1 MFRYWFL
8 TIYVVVSFLKSMR
21 HLYDHELTDPR
32 ISYTKRM
39 QLIHEHAKRFAR
51 GCIDQSGSVMTIHQQ
66 KKLPE
71 GPVIYVTRELNPV
84 TTTLLIGHLEK
95 PFAFMATQHLFR
107 YPILKHWLK
116 KMAVIHQNQTDERLL
131 EEAKERLMS
140 GQSVLLTEKYRV
152 LLSESLA
159 EEFDCPL
166 VPIETS
172 GTDHLLTGKIVK
184 RLRPVNVDIH
194 IKAPVMISD
203 YAQKRA

>member
-1 MFRYWFL
+1 
-8 TIYVVVSFLKSMR
+8 MR

-39 QLIHEHAKRFAR
+39 HLIHEHAKRFAR
-51 GCIDQSGSVMTIHQQ
+51 ECIDHSGSVMTIYQQ
-66 KKLPE
+66 KELPK

-95 PFAFMATQHLFR
+95 PFAFMATPHLFR
-107 YPILKHWLK
+107 YPILKQWLK
-116 KMAVIHQNQTDERLL
+116 KMAVIPQNQTDERLL
-131 EEAKERLMS
+131 EEAKERIMS
-140 GQSVLLTEKYRV
+140 GQSVLLSEKYRV
-152 LLSESLA
+152 LSEAVA

-184 RLRPVNVDIH
+184 RLRPVNIDIH

-203 YAQKRA
+203 YVQKRA

>member
-51 GCIDQSGSVMTIHQQ
+51 GCIDQSGSVMTIHQK
-66 KKLPE
+66 KKLPD
-71 GPVIYVTRELNPV
+71 GPVIYVTHELNPV

-95 PFAFMATQHLFR
+95 PFAFMANSNLFR
-107 YPILKHWLK
+107 YPILKQWLK
-116 KMAVIHQNQTDERLL
+116 KMAVIRHNQSDEGLL
-131 EEAKERLMS
+131 EEAKERVMS
-140 GQSVLLTEKYRV
+140 GQSVLLSEKYRAIAEV
-152 LLSESLA
+152 LA
-159 EEFDCPL
+159 EECDCPL

-172 GTDHLLTGKIVK
+172 GTDRLLTGKIVK

-203 YAQKRA
+203 YVQKRA

>member
-66 KKLPE
+66 KKLPD
-71 GPVIYVTRELNPV
+71 GPVIYVTHELNPV
-84 TTTLLIGHLEK
+84 ITTLLIGHLEK
-95 PFAFMATQHLFR
+95 PFAFMAKPSLFR
-107 YPILKHWLK
+107 YPILKQWLK
-116 KMAVIHQNQTDERLL
+116 KMAVIRHNQSDELLL
-131 EEAKERLMS
+131 EEAKERIVS
-140 GQSVLLTEKYRV
+140 GQSVLLSEKYRAIA
-152 LLSESLA
+152 EALA
-159 EEFDCPL
+159 EECDRPL

-172 GTDHLLTGKIVK
+172 GTDRLLTGKIVK

-194 IKAPVMISD
+194 IKPPVVISE
-203 YAQKRA
+203 YTQKRA

>member
-39 QLIHEHAKRFAR
+39 NLIHEHAKKFTR

-66 KKLPE
+66 KKLPD
-71 GPVIYVTRELNPV
+71 GPVIYVTHELNPV

-95 PFAFMATQHLFR
+95 PFAFIAKPNLFR
-107 YPILKHWLK
+107 YPILKQWLK
-116 KMAVIHQNQTDERLL
+116 KMAVIRHNQSDEGLL
-131 EEAKERLMS
+131 EEAKERVMS
-140 GQSVLLTEKYRV
+140 GQSVLLSEKYRAIA
-152 LLSESLA
+152 EALA
-159 EEFDCPL
+159 EECDRPL

-172 GTDHLLTGKIVK
+172 GTDRLLTGKIVK

-194 IKAPVMISD
+194 IKAPVMIND
-203 YAQKRA
+203 YVQKRA

>member
-51 GCIDQSGSVMTIHQQ
+51 GCIDQSGSVMTIHQK
-66 KKLPE
+66 KKLPD
-71 GPVIYVTRELNPV
+71 GPVIYVTHELNPV

-95 PFAFMATQHLFR
+95 PFAFMANSNLFR
-107 YPILKHWLK
+107 YPILKQWLK
-116 KMAVIHQNQTDERLL
+116 KMAVIRHNQSDEGLL
-131 EEAKERLMS
+131 EEAKERVMS
-140 GQSVLLTEKYRV
+140 GQSVLLSEKYRAIAEV
-152 LLSESLA
+152 LA
-159 EEFDCPL
+159 EECDCPL

-172 GTDHLLTGKIVK
+172 GTDRLLTGKIVK

-194 IKAPVMISD
+194 IKAPVVISD
-203 YAQKRA
+203 YVQKRA

>member
-8 TIYVVVSFLKSMR
+8 MIYVVVSFLKSMR

-66 KKLPE
+66 KKLPD
-71 GPVIYVTRELNPV
+71 GPVIYVTNELNPV
-84 TTTLLIGHLEK
+84 TTTLLIGHLDK
-95 PFAFMATQHLFR
+95 PFAFMAKPNLFR
-107 YPILKHWLK
+107 YPILKQWLI
-116 KMAVIHQNQTDERLL
+116 KMAVIRQNQSDEELL
-131 EEAKERLMS
+131 EEAKERIMS
-140 GQSVLLTEKYRV
+140 GQSVLLSEKNRAIA
-152 LLSESLA
+152 ETLA
-159 EEFDCPL
+159 EDFDRPL
-166 VPIETS
+166 VPVETS
-172 GTDHLLTGKIVK
+172 GTDRLLTGKIIK

>member
-39 QLIHEHAKRFAR
+39 HLIHDHAKRFAR

-66 KKLPE
+66 KKLVD
-71 GPVIYVTRELNPV
+71 GPVIYVTKELNPV

-95 PFAFMATQHLFR
+95 PFAFMAKPKLFR
-107 YPILKHWLK
+107 YPILKQWLK
-116 KMAVIHQNQTDERLL
+116 KMAVIHQNQTDEVLL
-131 EEAKERLMS
+131 EEAKERIVS
-140 GQSVLLTEKYRV
+140 GQSI
-152 LLSESLA
+152 LLSEAYRHIAEALA
-159 EEFDCPL
+159 EESDCPL
-166 VPIETS
+166 VPIDTS
-172 GTDHLLTGKIVK
+172 GTDRLLTGKIVK
-184 RLRPVNVDIH
+184 RMRPVNVDIH
-194 IKAPVMISD
+194 IKAPVLISD

>member
-51 GCIDQSGSVMTIHQQ
+51 GCIDQSGSVMTIHQK
-66 KKLPE
+66 KKLPD
-71 GPVIYVTRELNPV
+71 GPVIYVTHELNPV

-95 PFAFMATQHLFR
+95 PFAFMAKPNLFR
-107 YPILKHWLK
+107 YPILKQWLN
-116 KMAVIHQNQTDERLL
+116 KMAVIRHNQSDEGLL
-131 EEAKERLMS
+131 EEAKERVMS
-140 GQSVLLTEKYRV
+140 GQSVLLSEKYRAIA
-152 LLSESLA
+152 EALA
-159 EEFDCPL
+159 EECNCPL

-172 GTDHLLTGKIVK
+172 GTDRLLTGKIVK

-203 YAQKRA
+203 YVQKRA

>member
-51 GCIDQSGSVMTIHQQ
+51 GCIDQSGSVMTIHQK
-66 KKLPE
+66 KKLPD
-71 GPVIYVTRELNPV
+71 GPVIYVTHELNPV

-95 PFAFMATQHLFR
+95 PFAFMANSNLFR
-107 YPILKHWLK
+107 YPILKQWLK
-116 KMAVIHQNQTDERLL
+116 KMAVIRHNQSDEGLL
-131 EEAKERLMS
+131 EEAKERVMS
-140 GQSVLLTEKYRV
+140 GQSVLLSEKYRAIA
-152 LLSESLA
+152 EALA
-159 EEFDCPL
+159 EECDCPL

-172 GTDHLLTGKIVK
+172 GTDRLLTGKIVK

-203 YAQKRA
+203 YVQKRA

>member
-51 GCIDQSGSVMTIHQQ
+51 GCIDQSGSVMTIHQK
-66 KKLPE
+66 KKLPD
-71 GPVIYVTRELNPV
+71 GPVIYVTHELNPV

-95 PFAFMATQHLFR
+95 PFAFMAKPNLFR
-107 YPILKHWLK
+107 YPILKQWLK
-116 KMAVIHQNQTDERLL
+116 KMAVIRHNQSDEGLL
-131 EEAKERLMS
+131 EEAKERVMS
-140 GQSVLLTEKYRV
+140 GQSVLLSEKYRAIA
-152 LLSESLA
+152 EALA
-159 EEFDCPL
+159 EECNCPL
-166 VPIETS
+166 VTIETS
-172 GTDHLLTGKIVK
+172 GTDRLLTGKIVK

-194 IKAPVMISD
+194 IKAPVVISD
-203 YAQKRA
+203 YVQKRA

>member
-21 HLYDHELTDPR
+21 HLYDHELIDPR

-51 GCIDQSGSVMTIHQQ
+51 GCIDQSGSVMTIHQK
-66 KKLPE
+66 KKLPD
-71 GPVIYVTRELNPV
+71 GPVIYVTHELNPV

-95 PFAFMATQHLFR
+95 PFAFMANSNLFR
-107 YPILKHWLK
+107 YPILKQWLK
-116 KMAVIHQNQTDERLL
+116 KMAVIRHNQSDEGLL
-131 EEAKERLMS
+131 EEAKERVMS
-140 GQSVLLTEKYRV
+140 GQSVLLSEKYRAIA
-152 LLSESLA
+152 EALA
-159 EEFDCPL
+159 EECDCPL

-172 GTDHLLTGKIVK
+172 GTDRLLTGKIVK

-203 YAQKRA
+203 YVQKRA

>member
-39 QLIHEHAKRFAR
+39 HLIHEHAKRFTR

-71 GPVIYVTRELNPV
+71 GPVIYITKELSPV

-95 PFAFMATQHLFR
+95 PFAFMTKPNLFR
-107 YPILKHWLK
+107 YPILKQWLK
-116 KMAVIHQNQTDERLL
+116 KMAVIRQNQPDEVLL
-131 EEAKERLMS
+131 EEAKQRIVS
-140 GQSVLLTEKYRV
+140 GQSVLLAEAYCHFA
-152 LLSESLA
+152 EALA
-159 EEFDCPL
+159 EEYNCPL

-172 GTDHLLTGKIVK
+172 GTDRLLTGKIIK
-184 RLRPVNVDIH
+184 RMRPVNVDIH

-203 YAQKRA
+203 YVQKRA